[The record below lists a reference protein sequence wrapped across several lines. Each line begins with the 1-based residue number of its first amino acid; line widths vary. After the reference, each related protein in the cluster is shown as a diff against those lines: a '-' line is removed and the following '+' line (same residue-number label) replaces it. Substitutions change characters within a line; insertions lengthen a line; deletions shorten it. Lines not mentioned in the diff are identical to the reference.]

1 MPLSSPN
8 FLDFLRALLRPC
20 ADIPVVHT
28 NFITPNFRRS
38 AMADE
43 DQKGQPLPFALM
55 MMLGVIVLG
64 MLLLALKLV
73 GLF

>member
-1 MPLSSPN
+1 
-8 FLDFLRALLRPC
+8 
-20 ADIPVVHT
+20 
-28 NFITPNFRRS
+28 
-38 AMADE
+38 MADE